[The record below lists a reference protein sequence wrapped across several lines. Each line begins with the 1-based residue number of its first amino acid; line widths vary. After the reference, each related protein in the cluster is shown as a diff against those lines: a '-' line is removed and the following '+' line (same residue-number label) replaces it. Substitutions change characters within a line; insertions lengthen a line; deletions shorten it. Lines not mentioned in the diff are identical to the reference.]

1 MTASAYTLAA
11 IALERYYAI
20 CKPLHSRV
28 WHTRSHAFCVIGV
41 VWLIAIISNLFMLFM
56 YELRTYNRSGLNCA
70 PKYEPVVHFGYQV
83 KSHFHAFNLSIVSDI
98 HDRSFIGDSTGV
110 DDSLIWVCN
119 QLSKV
124 RFKDGYCCY

>member
-1 MTASAYTLAA
+1 
-11 IALERYYAI
+11 
-20 CKPLHSRV
+20 
-28 WHTRSHAFCVIGV
+28 
-41 VWLIAIISNLFMLFM
+41 MLFM